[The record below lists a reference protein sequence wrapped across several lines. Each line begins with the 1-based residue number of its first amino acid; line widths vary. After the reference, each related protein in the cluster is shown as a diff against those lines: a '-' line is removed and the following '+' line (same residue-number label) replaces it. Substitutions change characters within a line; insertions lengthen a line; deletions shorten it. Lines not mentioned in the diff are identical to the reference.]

1 LGCCGVISVEKYS
14 QREAVLTNTLK
25 YNMSRP

>member
-1 LGCCGVISVEKYS
+1 MGSVGKYS
-14 QREAVLTNTLK
+14 QREAVFTNTPK

>member
-1 LGCCGVISVEKYS
+1 MGSVGKYS
-14 QREAVLTNTLK
+14 QREAVFTNTPQ

>member
-1 LGCCGVISVEKYS
+1 MGSVEKYS
-14 QREAVLTNTLK
+14 QREAVFTNTLK